1 MPIAINGSG
10 TITGVSVGGL
20 PDGIVDN
27 DMIANTTIA
36 EAKLAANVNT
46 ITVVDQWQ
54 QTADSS
60 VSSSQIFTANWGR
73 TASTATGAYQTFGRI
88 DTTGMTESSGVF
100 TFPSPGVWRIEFTGS
115 AYKGDYPRRWMG
127 AHLLVTKDN
136 STYTDTAYAY
146 QSTHAEDG
154 SSVYASSTVV
164 TIFDVTST
172 SDCKVKFKVSCDG
185 AMTWM
190 GDDSNAIPYT
200 HAIFTRL
207 GDT

>member
-1 MPIAINGSG
+1 
-10 TITGVSVGGL
+10 
-20 PDGIVDN
+20 
-27 DMIANTTIA
+27 
-36 EAKLAANVNT
+36 
-46 ITVVDQWQ
+46 
-54 QTADSS
+54 
-60 VSSSQIFTANWGR
+60 
-73 TASTATGAYQTFGRI
+73 
-88 DTTGMTESSGVF
+88 MTESSGVF
-100 TFPSPGVWRIEFTGS
+100 TFPSTGVWRIEFTGS
-115 AYKGDYPRRWMG
+115 AYKSDYPRRWMG

-136 STYTDTAYAY
+136 STYTDTAYVY
-146 QSTHAEDG
+146 QSTWSEDG
-154 SSVYASSTVV
+154 SSVYAASTVV